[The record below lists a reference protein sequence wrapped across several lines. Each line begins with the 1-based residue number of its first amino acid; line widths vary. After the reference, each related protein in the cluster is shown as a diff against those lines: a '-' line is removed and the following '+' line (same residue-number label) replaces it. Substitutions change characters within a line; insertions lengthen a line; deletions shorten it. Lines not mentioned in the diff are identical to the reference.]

1 MNNNF
6 NSEIVKDALSN
17 LLIDI
22 SKVIKDT
29 ESSINNQEYDA
40 SELKYDMLNNLDAS
54 SFSVFY
60 SYLNYF
66 MNYAHNLYS
75 EYYVGNV
82 NGRYIS
88 EKIISIMPMI
98 IEIRNKYP
106 IDGIGYKTFN
116 SLLDIFV
123 ESFTKIHS

>member
-6 NSEIVKDALSN
+6 NSEIVKDTLSN

-54 SFSVFY
+54 SFSVFS

>member
-1 MNNNF
+1 MNNSF

-40 SELKYDMLNNLDAS
+40 SELKYGMLNNLDAS
-54 SFSVFY
+54 SFSAFS

-66 MNYAHNLYS
+66 MSYAHNLYS